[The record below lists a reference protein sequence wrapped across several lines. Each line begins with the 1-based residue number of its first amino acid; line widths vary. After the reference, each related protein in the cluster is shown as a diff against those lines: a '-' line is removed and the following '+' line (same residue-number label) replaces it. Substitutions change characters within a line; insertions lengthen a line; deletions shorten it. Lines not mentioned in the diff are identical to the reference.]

1 MEISEIHVTL
11 QELLLIHYIDFDDPL
26 KEKFSLCHC
35 LLGLMLMESQV
46 KFSRQ
51 WNISGAS
58 Q

>member
-51 WNISGAS
+51 
-58 Q
+58 